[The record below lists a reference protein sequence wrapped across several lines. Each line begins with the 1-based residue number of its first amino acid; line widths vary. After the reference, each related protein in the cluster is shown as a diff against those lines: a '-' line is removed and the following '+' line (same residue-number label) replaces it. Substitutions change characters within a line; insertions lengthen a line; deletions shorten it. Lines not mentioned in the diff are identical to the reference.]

1 MTFQYY
7 KEFCVWEKEYFEVLA
22 RRDEQRIKML
32 TSNISNHDSSVDDVE
47 EATED
52 PNPTTINS
60 VNEKLSH
67 LDKLMLVNE
76 LDGDDEVPASI
87 CPSESSA

>member
-1 MTFQYY
+1 MQYY

-22 RRDEQRIKML
+22 RRNEQRTK
-32 TSNISNHDSSVDDVE
+32 TYNKEHFFANEGDDDVKEAIE
-47 EATED
+47 E

-76 LDGDDEVPASI
+76 LDGDDEE
-87 CPSESSA
+87 PSESTA